1 MDNEIRA
8 ILRRLELDNEAKTQN
23 LSIAHQRIAN
33 LEQELAEITTPD
45 SSYVSTASQVDFIRK
60 VAESRTKFAKEAQD
74 IIDAIDNPPTPAP
87 EPETEDEQS

>member
-23 LSIAHQRIAN
+23 LSIAHQKIAN
-33 LEQELAEITTPD
+33 LEQEIASLTVAD
-45 SSYVSTASQVDFIRK
+45 SSYVSAESQIDFIRK

-74 IIDAIDNPPTPAP
+74 IIDAVDNV
-87 EPETEDEQS
+87 EVQDEQS

>member
-23 LSIAHQRIAN
+23 LSIAHQKIAN
-33 LEQELAEITTPD
+33 LEQEIASLTVAD
-45 SSYVSTASQVDFIRK
+45 SSYVSAESQIDFIRK

-74 IIDAIDNPPTPAP
+74 IIDAIDNV
-87 EPETEDEQS
+87 EVQDEQS